1 MKHTNLD
8 DDSREITNA
17 KAPRLAFL
25 IVGAAILGLAYL
37 LSGCQQLGQYE
48 RTYSVSYGGDDGKN
62 ASASLTLKPTKG
74 LAK

>member
-37 LSGCQQLGQYE
+37 LSGCTAAN
-48 RTYSVSYGGDDGKN
+48 R
-62 ASASLTLKPTKG
+62 LTPEEIAAYQHSDRDSG
-74 LAK
+74 LQND